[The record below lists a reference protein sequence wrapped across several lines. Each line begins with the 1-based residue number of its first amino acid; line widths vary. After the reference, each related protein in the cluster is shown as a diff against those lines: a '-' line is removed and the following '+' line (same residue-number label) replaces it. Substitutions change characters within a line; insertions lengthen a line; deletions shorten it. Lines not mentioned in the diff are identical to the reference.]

1 MKNEWENMVILVWWL
16 VVALNLQVYL
26 AIIIIGNINGK
37 TLWNS
42 LNFNLCKPLHSRMS
56 NSLERRPLYY
66 SSIDSSVRYS
76 ITRMS
81 YVTVHHKNN
90 ALNQSSYNQKNL
102 LPRQY

>member
-16 VVALNLQVYL
+16 VVALTLQVYL
-26 AIIIIGNINGK
+26 ATIIIGNINGK

-42 LNFNLCKPLHSRMS
+42 LNFNLCDPLDSRMS
-56 NSLERRPLYY
+56 NSLERFQFYY
-66 SSIDSSVRYS
+66 SYIDSSVMYS
-76 ITRMS
+76 ITHMS

-90 ALNQSSYNQKNL
+90 ALTHSSYNQKNL